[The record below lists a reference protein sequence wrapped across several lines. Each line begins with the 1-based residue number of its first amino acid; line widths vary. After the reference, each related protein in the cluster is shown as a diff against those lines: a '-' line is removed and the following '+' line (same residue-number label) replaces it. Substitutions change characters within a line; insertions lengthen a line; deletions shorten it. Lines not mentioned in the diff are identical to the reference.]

1 MNSSDALLR
10 SELLPFNTRQS
21 TALTEASWTGGGS
34 PVHYASLA
42 PGKGSLTV
50 NSSQNLWT
58 LWKSKNTTGHKSICC
73 QGQNL
78 RLRPRQVLPLVL
90 LQGKAIKLP
99 QYHCGHPST
108 TWSAPLVIN
117 NSWPYQSRPLRMG
130 QNPYPWYPPS
140 SDDTPSLPTPT
151 ATRVLLLQNKSCF
164 FLKNGHVQ
172 KHVFAQCRVVQF
184 HQVSFPFMFF
194 SLALC
199 EVFDQR
205 RLTVETETCVAYL
218 RRRPDQISAA
228 IPDQRWR
235 LNRNW

>member
-10 SELLPFNTRQS
+10 SELLSFNTCHS
-21 TALTEASWTGGGS
+21 TADWS
-34 PVHYASLA
+34 PLNWWWISSSESLRRVAVSLA
-42 PGKGSLTV
+42 PGKGSSTV

-58 LWKSKNTTGHKSICC
+58 LWKSKNTTGHKSICS

-130 QNPYPWYPPS
+130 QNPYPWCPAESTEQWRHPL
-140 SDDTPSLPTPT
+140 PPTPT
-151 ATRVLLLQNKSCF
+151 ATRVLLLQNKS
-164 FLKNGHVQ
+164 FLKMAMYKN
-172 KHVFAQCRVVQF
+172 
-184 HQVSFPFMFF
+184 M
-194 SLALC
+194 SLH
-199 EVFDQR
+199 
-205 RLTVETETCVAYL
+205 
-218 RRRPDQISAA
+218 SAE
-228 IPDQRWR
+228 
-235 LNRNW
+235 